1 MGPTNPWLALPH
13 SLLTKKVGFLYV
25 GGHDAPFG
33 RMQKL
38 TKEIRDLDN
47 RIVECTMNQYGN
59 WEFMR
64 ERTDKKHPNSFNT
77 ARCEYQ
83 GMYLECH
90 LR

>member
-1 MGPTNPWLALPH
+1 M
-13 SLLTKKVGFLYV
+13 GFLYV

-38 TKEIRDLDN
+38 TKEVRELDN

-64 ERTDKKHPNSFNT
+64 ERTDKKHPNSYKT
-77 ARCEYQ
+77 ARCKFPKPVS
-83 GMYLECH
+83 LK
-90 LR
+90 L

>member
-77 ARCEYQ
+77 ARCKYT
-83 GMYLECH
+83 
-90 LR
+90 